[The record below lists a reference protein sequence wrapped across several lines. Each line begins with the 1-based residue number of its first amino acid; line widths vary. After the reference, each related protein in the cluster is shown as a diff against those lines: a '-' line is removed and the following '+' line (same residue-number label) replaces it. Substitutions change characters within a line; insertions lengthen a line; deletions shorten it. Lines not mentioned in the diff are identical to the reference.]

1 MVGMYD
7 QGGGLLEKLQQ
18 LGIRKLSQMLPKAG
32 AAIGTGLGGPAGGY
46 VGEKIGGGLESI
58 LEAGLSGRHSPYE
71 GLGMS
76 PEQMGLE
83 GMPQPSMMDRLMQQ
97 GTYGLGSMAG
107 EGAMSGLGSLA
118 GLMGG
123 SGSQGMGMLEQMPP
137 MSEENEMINKMREAQ
152 YARFGGQD
160 RFAVLEK
167 LLQDAS
173 PMERENLLK
182 KFLVQ

>member
-32 AAIGTGLGGPAGGY
+32 AAIGAGLGGPVGAY
-46 VGEKIGGGLESI
+46 AGEKIGGGLESI
-58 LEAGLSGRHSPYE
+58 LEAGLAGRHSPYE

-76 PEQMGLE
+76 PEGMGVE
-83 GMPQPSMMDRLMQQ
+83 GMDQGSMLDRIMKSGAQ
-97 GTYGLGSMAG
+97 GLGNMAG
-107 EGAMSGLGSLA
+107 EGAGAGLGSLA

-123 SGSQGMGMLEQMPP
+123 GSEQQGMMEQMPR
-137 MSEENEMINKMREAQ
+137 MSEGNDMINRMREEQ
-152 YARFGGQD
+152 YSRFGGQD